1 MRSTRVLTTSVVGLA
16 VLLAACAEAP
26 TSAPSVSPRVAD
38 LGSTASAAVVPST
51 NALQL
56 EEFRVCKVGSSANF
70 SYTVDYRSN
79 GVGTDESGTFSLNSG
94 DCVTVIQRGG
104 LGSDVS
110 VTETSAPAGYVL
122 DRVELQNGVN
132 AVAGSC
138 ATASITNSTVSG
150 PTVTGVT
157 SGSSSGSCRGGVATF
172 YNVIPTG
179 QIGNFVWVDSNN
191 NGIQDSGE
199 PGIPGVTMTLGGDAS
214 ATATTDANGFY
225 SFTGL
230 AKGNYTVTVGAGP
243 AGFTASPAN
252 QGLNDAIDSDGL
264 APVAVNLPTNST
276 VDLTY
281 DFGFAPPPPA
291 GCTLTIGYW
300 KTHAG
305 FTGNN
310 ADAVTQYLPI
320 WLGTAGG
327 AASTQ
332 VTTATQAVSILS
344 MSGGASNGIVKLKA
358 QLLGAKLNIAA
369 GASSAAVSATI
380 AAADAF
386 LATNAASS
394 WSSLPNQTK
403 AQVNS
408 WMTALDNYN
417 NGRVGPGHCGTTGG
431 I

>member
-16 VLLAACAEAP
+16 ALLAACAEAP
-26 TSAPSVSPRVAD
+26 TSAPSVSSRVAE
-38 LGSTASAAVVPST
+38 LGSTASAVVAPST

-56 EEFRVCKVGSSANF
+56 EEFRVCKVGSSATF
-70 SYTVDYRSN
+70 SYTVDYVSSAIA
-79 GVGTDESGTFSLNSG
+79 DESGTFSLNDG
-94 DCVTVIQRGG
+94 DCVTVARAGG
-104 LGSDVS
+104 AGSNVS

-122 DRVELQNGVN
+122 DRIELQ
-132 AVAGSC
+132 AAST
-138 ATASITNSTVSG
+138 ATVSPCGPATVVNSTLAG
-150 PTVTGVT
+150 PTVTGT
-157 SGSSSGSCRGGVATF
+157 TAGSASGSCRGGVATF
-172 YNVIPTG
+172 YNVVPSG

-243 AGFTASPAN
+243 SGYTASPAN

-310 ADAVTQYLPI
+310 ADVVTQYLPI
-320 WLGTAGG
+320 WLGTSGG

-332 VTTATQAVSILS
+332 VTTASQAVSILS

-358 QLLGAKLNIAA
+358 QLLAAKLNIASGAA
-369 GASSAAVSATI
+369 GSSVSATI

-386 LATNAASS
+386 LATNSAAA
-394 WSSLPNQTK
+394 WTSLTNQTK
-403 AQVNS
+403 AQVNG
-408 WMTALDNYN
+408 WMTTLDNYN
-417 NGRVGPGHCGTTGG
+417 NGLVGPGHCGTTG

>member
-16 VLLAACAEAP
+16 ALLAACAEAP
-26 TSAPSVSPRVAD
+26 TSAPSVSPRVAE
-38 LGSTASAAVVPST
+38 LGSTASAAIVPST

-56 EEFRVCKVGSSANF
+56 EQFRVCKVGSSATF
-70 SYTVDYRSN
+70 SYSVDYVS
-79 GVGTDESGTFSLNSG
+79 TSIADESGTFSLNSG
-94 DCVTVIQRGG
+94 ECVTVAQAGG
-104 LGSDVS
+104 PGSNVS

-122 DRVELQNGVN
+122 DRVELQTGV
-132 AVAGSC
+132 STS
-138 ATASITNSTVSG
+138 TACGGVSISNSTLAG

-157 SGSSSGSCRGGVATF
+157 SGSSGGACRGAVATF

-243 AGFTASPAN
+243 AGFTASPAD

-276 VDLTY
+276 TDLTY
-281 DFGFAPPPPA
+281 DFGFVPPPPA

-310 ADAVTQYLPI
+310 ADVVSQYLPI

-327 AASTQ
+327 VASTQ

-358 QLLGAKLNIAA
+358 QLLAAKLNIAS

-380 AAADAF
+380 ATADAF

-417 NGRVGPGHCGTTGG
+417 NGLVGPGHCGTTGG